1 VKSFAEIAMIPKWK
15 VYFPEKTIGIARGK
29 LKSTTHRQLARI
41 VFSTFNGM
49 DVLQLSFKKGF
60 SPTQKEIDEVIPMFF
75 KPEEIDQCEVT
86 PHPIAVRVVVIYRE
100 QNESTSEATD
110 EV

>member
-1 VKSFAEIAMIPKWK
+1 MKSFRDIAATPKWK
-15 VYFPEKTIGIARGK
+15 LYFPEPQIGVARFK
-29 LKSTTHRQLARI
+29 MKSTKHRQHARI

-60 SPTQKEIDEVIPMFF
+60 SPTPEEIEEAKQLFF

-86 PHPIAVRVVVIYRE
+86 PHPSAVRVVVIYRL
-100 QNESTSEATD
+100 QESFETPD
-110 EV
+110 KV